1 MAKTLRQ
8 FKLIATH
15 KIKTAA
21 LGNLVACT
29 AFLIRWVGLCQNK
42 ITFIFQE
49 RCAVLNYRIQLTN
62 CAGKNDIE
70 SAPLLKCICL
80 KTVMDTLDAFQ
91 PEMMNECID
100 SIDLLAD

>member
-49 RCAVLNYRIQLTN
+49 RCAVLNNRIQLANGT
-62 CAGKNDIE
+62 GKNDIE

-91 PEMMNECID
+91 PELMNECID